1 MDLKEYKTKL
11 GKLSLNEQKLRDLY
25 LRDLSLGKI
34 QGSLTG
40 YASIDKPWLKYYSE
54 DTLQNIKIPEESA
67 YLHILKSNKNNMN
80 NTALIYGDKEITYSE
95 LFKKIDLVANSFHN
109 MGIKKGD
116 IVSVCLAN
124 TPETAY
130 IFYALNKIGAIC
142 DFMDPRATSLVM
154 KEHLNLAK
162 SKKLLTI
169 SDCYPIFKNLKNETM
184 IDTIISINPLE
195 TLYNNN
201 PPINNKIETNDLY
214 WNQFLELGKN
224 SDYNYVD
231 NEINT
236 PITVLH
242 TGGSTGEPKG
252 ALLTNYNL
260 NSLATQWLNTG
271 IAYEKGDKILSLM
284 PPFVS
289 FGLAANLHVPLS
301 NSMKIILI
309 PTYEPEK
316 TLDLIQL
323 YKPNCVP
330 ASPAHWEQVYLD
342 PRSKKM
348 DWSFLKIALM
358 GGEILNPEVEKGL
371 NKMFKENNSQCKFV
385 GAYGMTETSTA
396 LAIGFDKKVNLDGS
410 VGAPLPLTNLSIINP
425 DTEEELEYNQIGE
438 ICASTPNTMLG
449 YYGRDEETNKI
460 LKTHNDGKIWVH
472 TGDLGYMTENGI
484 LFIKGRIKRII
495 IRFDGIKIYPIDI
508 ETKLY
513 QNPII
518 AKSAVIGTKDQKHLH
533 GENPV
538 AYIVLKD
545 NNLKEDYEYI
555 KDYCEKNI
563 IDYAVPVDYIFTNEL
578 PYTRNGKI
586 DFNKLKQDYKARI
599 LKK

>member
-1 MDLKEYKTKL
+1 MDLKEYQLKI
-11 GKLSLNEQKLRDLY
+11 GKLSINEEKLRDLY
-25 LRDLSLGKI
+25 LRDLALGKI
-34 QGSLTG
+34 QGPPTG

-54 DTLQNIKIPEESA
+54 ETIKNTEIPKESA
-67 YLHILKSNKNNMN
+67 YTHILKENKDNMN

-95 LFKKIDLVANSFHN
+95 LFKKIDLVANSFYN
-109 MGIKKGD
+109 IGIRKGD
-116 IVSVCLAN
+116 IVSVCIAN
-124 TPETAY
+124 TPEAAY
-130 IFYALNKIGAIC
+130 IFYALNKIGAVC

-162 SKKLLTI
+162 STKLLTI
-169 SDCYPIFKNLKNETM
+169 SDCYPIFKALKNDTKV
-184 IDTIISINPLE
+184 DTIISISPLE
-195 TLYNNN
+195 TLFNDM
-201 PPINNKIETNDLY
+201 PPIENTIDSKDMY
-214 WNQFLELGKN
+214 WNEFLKLGISNNLDYIDNDIN
-224 SDYNYVD
+224 S
-231 NEINT
+231 

-309 PTYEPEK
+309 PKYEPEK
-316 TLDLIQL
+316 TLDLIRE

-342 PRSKKM
+342 KRSQNM
-348 DWSFLKIALM
+348 DWSFLKVALM

-371 NKMFKENNSQCKFV
+371 NRMFKQNNSNCKFV

-396 LAIGFDKKVNLDGS
+396 LAIGFNKKVNLDGS
-410 VGAPLPLTNLSIINP
+410 VGAPLPFTNLSIINP
-425 DTEEELEYNQIGE
+425 ETEEELGYNEVGE
-438 ICASTPNTMLG
+438 ICALTPNKMIG
-449 YYGRDEETNKI
+449 YYGRKEETEKI
-460 LKTHNDGKIWVH
+460 LKKHQDGKIWVH
-472 TGDLGYMTENGI
+472 TGDLGYINNDGI

-513 QNPII
+513 QNPIVM
-518 AKSAVIGTKDQKHLH
+518 KSAVVGAKDNQHLH
-533 GENPV
+533 KR
-538 AYIVLKD
+538 VL
-545 NNLKEDYEYI
+545 
-555 KDYCEKNI
+555 
-563 IDYAVPVDYIFTNEL
+563 
-578 PYTRNGKI
+578 
-586 DFNKLKQDYKARI
+586 
-599 LKK
+599 